1 LRNGMQV
8 IVRSPAGEQQ
18 LKLEVTDKIRPDCVY
33 MAHGF
38 GVLSKGL
45 STVYGKGGSDAAL
58 IESSY
63 CPISGNAAMHET
75 LVEIRPA

>member
-1 LRNGMQV
+1 MQV

-58 IESSY
+58 IESSH

-75 LVEIRPA
+75 LVEVRPA